1 VKTVLINGSHPEI
14 LIRFRAP
21 LIRDLVARGYRVHA
35 SSPDLTSEYARQIEE
50 LGGVPQ
56 STPLQ
61 RTKVTILDDLRYY
74 RAICRLIERTS
85 ADFVLN
91 YTIKP
96 NIWGSLAARR
106 RGVPSASMVTGL
118 GFAFIDGSGLK
129 RAITQRI
136 ARGLYRLATGANR
149 CVVFQ
154 NPDDLADFVREGCLK
169 DPAKAVIVNGSGVD
183 LTHYAPVPL
192 PEAPVFLSAAR
203 LLRSKGLEEYAE
215 AATEVRK
222 LYPQAR
228 FLLAGMLDTGPDA
241 IRREE
246 LDRWI
251 AGGIEYLGLLEDVRP
266 AIARASVFVLPS
278 WREGTPRAV
287 LEAMAMGRPII
298 TTDAPGCRET
308 TRPGENGFLVPVRDS
323 EKLAAA
329 MSSLAADSGQRAT
342 MGKASRAIAEEK
354 YSVASVNRDL
364 IEKLGL

>member
-1 VKTVLINGSHPEI
+1 MKTVLINGSHPEI

-35 SSPDLTSEYARQIEE
+35 SSPDLTGDYARQVEE
-50 LGGVPQ
+50 LGGIPQ
-56 STPLQ
+56 ITPLR
-61 RTKVTILDDLRYY
+61 RTKVTIFEDLAYY
-74 RAICRLIERTS
+74 RAIARLIKRTS

-106 RGVPSASMVTGL
+106 CGVPSASMVTGL
-118 GFAFIDGSGLK
+118 GFAFIAGSGLK
-129 RAITQRI
+129 RAITQNI
-136 ARGLYRLATGANR
+136 ARRLYRLATGANG

-154 NPDDLADFVREGCLK
+154 NPDDLADFVREGCLR
-169 DPAKAVIVNGSGVD
+169 DPGKAVIVNGSGVD
-183 LTHYAPVPL
+183 LTQYAPVPL
-192 PEAPVFLSAAR
+192 PDAPVFFSAAR

-215 AATEVRK
+215 AAIEVRK
-222 LYPQAR
+222 VYPEAK

-241 IRREE
+241 ISRDQLE
-246 LDRWI
+246 RWI

-266 AIARASVFVLPS
+266 ALARASVFVLPS

-308 TRPGENGFLVPVRDS
+308 TRSGDNGLLVPVRDS
-323 EKLAAA
+323 AKLAEA
-329 MSSLAADSGQRAT
+329 MASLAGDRDRRAA
-342 MGKASRAIAEEK
+342 MGKASRAIAENK